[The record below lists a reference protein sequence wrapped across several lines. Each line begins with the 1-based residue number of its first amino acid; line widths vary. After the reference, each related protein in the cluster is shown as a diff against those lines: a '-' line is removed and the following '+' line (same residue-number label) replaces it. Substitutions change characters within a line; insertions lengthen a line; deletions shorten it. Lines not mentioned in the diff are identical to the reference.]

1 MCVCVLFS
9 FLKSGF
15 HSEDSLCGF
24 VIFYCRA
31 GRVGGGWGR
40 GFRPLYSSGDV
51 CSGFGVLGFP
61 V

>member
-24 VIFYCRA
+24 VIFFCRA

-40 GFRPLYSSGDV
+40 
-51 CSGFGVLGFP
+51 FGGLGLCILVVMFVQGLGF
-61 V
+61 